1 MPLIELNG
9 TDYANLMVAL
19 DTRKQRIEKMME
31 IYADHP
37 QLLASYE
44 GEMQWAENMKS
55 RVTHAVFPS
64 LFPDAVNQTEK
75 I

>member
-1 MPLIELNG
+1 MPLELNG

-31 IYADHP
+31 IYLNDP
-37 QLLASYE
+37 KLLASYE
-44 GEMQWAENMKS
+44 GEMLWAENMKS
-55 RVTHAVFPS
+55 RITHAVFPS
-64 LFPDAVNQTEK
+64 LFPDAVNQTET